1 MHTTSAIAALWAQN
15 WSDLELARHV
25 AHILML
31 ADQSEEEGNS
41 MTLRS
46 LEVLPFN
53 PGSSPTRVP
62 STDGVMARSLTA
74 AIAESIVVPTGA
86 RYVRLAATQDIFATY
101 GSATATIP
109 GDVTDGAASELL
121 SYGRDHWRFLGSD
134 VTSISVIGSSTPIVT
149 ATFFK
154 E

>member
-1 MHTTSAIAALWAQN
+1 
-15 WSDLELARHV
+15 
-25 AHILML
+25 
-31 ADQSEEEGNS
+31 

-62 STDGVMARSLTA
+62 STDGVMARSLA
-74 AIAESIVVPTGA
+74 AATAESIAVPSGA
-86 RYVRLAATQDIFATY
+86 RYVRLVATQDIFAAY
-101 GSATATIP
+101 GSAVAAIP
-109 GDVTDGAASELL
+109 GDVTDGTASELL
-121 SYGRDHWRFLGSD
+121 PYGRDHWRFLGSD

-149 ATFFK
+149 ATFFR

>member
-1 MHTTSAIAALWAQN
+1 
-15 WSDLELARHV
+15 
-25 AHILML
+25 
-31 ADQSEEEGNS
+31 

-53 PGSSPTRVP
+53 PSSSPTRVP
-62 STDGVMARSLTA
+62 STDGVMARSLA
-74 AIAESIVVPTGA
+74 AATAESIAVPGGA

-101 GSATATIP
+101 RSGIATIP
-109 GDVTDGAASELL
+109 GDVTDGSASELL
-121 SYGRDHWRFLGSD
+121 PYGREHWRFLGSE